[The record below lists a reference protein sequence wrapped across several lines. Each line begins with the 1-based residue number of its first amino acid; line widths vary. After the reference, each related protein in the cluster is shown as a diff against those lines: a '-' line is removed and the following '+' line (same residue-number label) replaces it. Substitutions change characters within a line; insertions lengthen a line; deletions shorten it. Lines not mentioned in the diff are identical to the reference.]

1 MALKPTQ
8 IVKFDDIN
16 MKCVSIAN
24 QGQVLFFN
32 GTAGQVRRYNTGT
45 TEFTDATV
53 SGVKV
58 AGIALQSIVLKGL
71 PEHQVLMGQDTGTVD
86 QPLLSH
92 QRNETHVSGVCRLLK
107 IGQIDTNW
115 IDMTDN
121 FVPGDKLYVT
131 ASGKLSRLQGNSGC
145 EKVGHVIAGKD
156 SDLYIRAFINID

>member
-16 MKCVSIAN
+16 MKCINVVEK
-24 QGQVLFFN
+24 GQVLFYS
-32 GTAGQVRRYNTGT
+32 TAGLVKRYNTGT
-45 TEFTDATV
+45 TDFTDATV

-58 AGIALQSIVLKGL
+58 AGIALQDVVNRGN

-86 QPLLSH
+86 QPLLNKNKE
-92 QRNETHVSGVCRLLK
+92 QTHVSGVTRMLR

-131 ASGKLSRLQGNSGC
+131 GSGKLSHHQGNSGC
-145 EKVGHVIAGKD
+145 ECVGHVISGKD
-156 SDLYIRAFINID
+156 SDLYIRAFINIA